1 MDLDHPGEKLSQSA
15 VVYTSLRDA
24 AAGRELGNLVR
35 EQLDTAAPD
44 AVILFASPD
53 NDLPA
58 LLKEFDATC
67 SPAVMA
73 GCSSAGEFTSGMAG
87 TGLTCAIAF
96 RSSEM
101 RFALA
106 VGRGVRND
114 PVSAAEQFIAAFK
127 GEDAPEFE
135 YRSALV
141 LTDALAGF
149 ADRLVDELTVLT
161 GGTYKFFGGGAGDN
175 GRFVRTNVFAGT
187 EVLEDAAVGLEIL
200 SSKPIGL
207 GVEHGWIP
215 ATGPMRV
222 TEAAGMRV
230 TSFDGAPA
238 IEAYELHAAASG
250 QTLDRD
256 DPLPFFLH
264 NVLGIN
270 TPAGFKLRVPLAVE
284 EDGSLLFAAE
294 VPEGATTSIMRTSSD
309 SAVAAASSATQTA
322 LSQLGEH
329 KPQVALF
336 FDCVATRLRMGDD
349 FNLELDAIRTELG
362 GASFAGCNTHGQIAR
377 GDRQFTGFHN
387 CTAVVCVFPE

>member
-1 MDLDHPGEKLSQSA
+1 MNQSA
-15 VVYTSLRDA
+15 VIYSSLRDA
-24 AAGRELGNLVR
+24 EAGRELGDLVR
-35 EQLDTAAPD
+35 ERFGTAPPD
-44 AVILFASPD
+44 AVIVFASPD

-67 SPAVMA
+67 RPGSMA
-73 GCSSAGEFTSGMAG
+73 GCSSAGEFTSGIAG

-106 VGRGVRND
+106 VGRGVRSD
-114 PVSAAEQFIAAFK
+114 PVGAAEQFVAAFK

-135 YRSALV
+135 HRSALV

-149 ADRLVDELTVLT
+149 ADRLVDELTVQT

-175 GRFVRTNVFAGT
+175 ARFVRTNVFAGT
-187 EVLEDAAVGLEIL
+187 DVLEDAVVGLEIL

-207 GVEHGWIP
+207 GVEHGWMP
-215 ATGPMRV
+215 ASGPMRV
-222 TEAAGMRV
+222 TAAEGMRV
-230 TSFDGAPA
+230 SSIDGAPA
-238 IEAYELHAAASG
+238 IEAYELHAAATG
-250 QTLDRD
+250 QHFEPD

-264 NVLGIN
+264 NVLGID
-270 TPAGFKLRVPLAVE
+270 TPGGFKLRVPLSVE
-284 EDGSLLFAAE
+284 ADGSLLFAAE
-294 VPEGATTSIMRTSSD
+294 VPEGATMSIMRTSSD
-309 SAVAAASSATQTA
+309 SAVAATASATQTA
-322 LSQLGEH
+322 LSQLGDH

-336 FDCVATRLRMGDD
+336 FDCVATRLRMGED
-349 FNLELDAIRTELG
+349 FNLELDALREELG
-362 GASFAGCNTHGQIAR
+362 GAGFAGCNTHGQIAR

>member
-1 MDLDHPGEKLSQSA
+1 MNQSA
-15 VVYTSLRDA
+15 VIYSSLRDA
-24 AAGRELGNLVR
+24 EAGRELGDLVR
-35 EQLDTAAPD
+35 ERFGTAPPD
-44 AVILFASPD
+44 AVIVFASPD

-67 SPAVMA
+67 RPGSMA
-73 GCSSAGEFTSGMAG
+73 GCSSAGEFTSGIAG

-106 VGRGVRND
+106 VGRGVRSD
-114 PVSAAEQFIAAFK
+114 PVGAAEQFVAAFK

-135 YRSALV
+135 HRSALV

-149 ADRLVDELTVLT
+149 ADRLVDELTVQT

-175 GRFVRTNVFAGT
+175 ARFVRTNVFAGT
-187 EVLEDAAVGLEIL
+187 DVLEDAVVGLEIL

-207 GVEHGWIP
+207 GVEHGWMP
-215 ATGPMRV
+215 ASGPMRV
-222 TEAAGMRV
+222 TEAEGMRV
-230 TSFDGAPA
+230 SSIDGAPA
-238 IEAYELHAAASG
+238 IEAYELHAAATG
-250 QTLDRD
+250 QTFEPA

-264 NVLGIN
+264 NVLGID
-270 TPAGFKLRVPLAVE
+270 TPGGFKLRVPLSVE
-284 EDGSLLFAAE
+284 ADGSLLFAAE
-294 VPEGATTSIMRTSSD
+294 VPEGATMSIMRTSSD
-309 SAVAAASSATQTA
+309 SAVAATASATQTA
-322 LSQLGEH
+322 LSQLGDH

-336 FDCVATRLRMGDD
+336 FDCVATRLRMGEG
-349 FNLELDAIRTELG
+349 FNLELDALREELG
-362 GASFAGCNTHGQIAR
+362 GAGFAGCNTHGQIAR

>member
-1 MDLDHPGEKLSQSA
+1 MNQSA
-15 VVYTSLRDA
+15 VVYSSLRDA
-24 AAGRELGNLVR
+24 EAGRELGDLVR
-35 EQLDTAAPD
+35 ERFGTAPPD
-44 AVILFASPD
+44 AVMVFASPD

-67 SPAVMA
+67 RPGSMA
-73 GCSSAGEFTSGMAG
+73 GCSSAGEFTSGIAG

-114 PVSAAEQFIAAFK
+114 PVGAAEQFVAAFK

-135 YRSALV
+135 HRSALV

-149 ADRLVDELTVLT
+149 ADRLVDELTVQT

-175 GRFVRTNVFAGT
+175 ARFVRTNVFAGT
-187 EVLEDAAVGLEIL
+187 DVLEDAVVGLEIL

-207 GVEHGWIP
+207 GVEHGWMP
-215 ATGPMRV
+215 ASGSMRV
-222 TEAAGMRV
+222 TEAEGMRV
-230 TSFDGAPA
+230 SSTDGAPA
-238 IEAYELHAAASG
+238 IEAYELHAAATG
-250 QTLDRD
+250 QNFEPA

-264 NVLGIN
+264 NVLGID
-270 TPAGFKLRVPLAVE
+270 TPGGFKLRVPLSVE
-284 EDGSLLFAAE
+284 ADGSLLFAAE
-294 VPEGATTSIMRTSSD
+294 VPEGATMSIMRTSSD
-309 SAVAAASSATQTA
+309 SAVAATASATQTA
-322 LSQLGEH
+322 LSQLGDH

-336 FDCVATRLRMGDD
+336 FDCVATRLRMGEG
-349 FNLELDAIRTELG
+349 FNLELDALREELG

>member
-1 MDLDHPGEKLSQSA
+1 LNQSA
-15 VVYTSLRDA
+15 VIYSSLRDA
-24 AAGRELGNLVR
+24 EAGRELGDLVR
-35 EQLDTAAPD
+35 ERFGTAPPD
-44 AVILFASPD
+44 AVIVFASPD

-67 SPAVMA
+67 RPGSMA
-73 GCSSAGEFTSGMAG
+73 GCSSAGEFTSGIAG

-106 VGRGVRND
+106 VGRGVRSD
-114 PVSAAEQFIAAFK
+114 PVGAAEQFVAAFK

-135 YRSALV
+135 HRSALV

-149 ADRLVDELTVLT
+149 ADRLVDELTVQT

-175 GRFVRTNVFAGT
+175 ARFVRTNVFAGT
-187 EVLEDAAVGLEIL
+187 DVLEDAVVGLEIL

-207 GVEHGWIP
+207 GVEHGWMP
-215 ATGPMRV
+215 ASGPMRV
-222 TEAAGMRV
+222 TEAEGMRV
-230 TSFDGAPA
+230 SSIDGAPA
-238 IEAYELHAAASG
+238 IEAFELHAAATG
-250 QTLDRD
+250 QIFEAA

-264 NVLGIN
+264 NVLGID
-270 TPAGFKLRVPLAVE
+270 TPGGFKLRVPLSVE
-284 EDGSLLFAAE
+284 ADGSLLFAAE
-294 VPEGATTSIMRTSSD
+294 VPEGATMSIMRTSSD
-309 SAVAAASSATQTA
+309 SAVAATASATQTA
-322 LSQLGEH
+322 LSQLGDH

-336 FDCVATRLRMGDD
+336 FDCVATRLRMGEG
-349 FNLELDAIRTELG
+349 FNLELDALREELG
-362 GASFAGCNTHGQIAR
+362 GAGFAGCNTHGQIAR